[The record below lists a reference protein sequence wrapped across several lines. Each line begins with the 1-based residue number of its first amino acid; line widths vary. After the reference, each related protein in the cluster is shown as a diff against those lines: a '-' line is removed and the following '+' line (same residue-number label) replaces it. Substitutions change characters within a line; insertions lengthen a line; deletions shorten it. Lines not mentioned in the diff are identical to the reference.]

1 METLAIDRR
10 FGWIGMFFFF
20 FFNEHLKY
28 QISIENYL
36 DNEIFNL
43 SLSLSSNLIEEN
55 FPSREWTGIVSN
67 DVT

>member
-43 SLSLSSNLIEEN
+43 SLSSNREISSKKIFHLEN
-55 FPSREWTGIVSN
+55 ERG
-67 DVT
+67 

>member
-1 METLAIDRR
+1 METLAIGRR

-43 SLSLSSNLIEEN
+43 SLSSNREISSKKIFHLEN
-55 FPSREWTGIVSN
+55 ERG
-67 DVT
+67 

>member
-1 METLAIDRR
+1 METLAIGRR
-10 FGWIGMFFFF
+10 WIGMFFFF

-43 SLSLSSNLIEEN
+43 SLSSNREISSKKIFHLEN
-55 FPSREWTGIVSN
+55 ERG
-67 DVT
+67 